1 MRLVV
6 SALSGGHTLRV
17 DKCNAGQIVP
27 MSNSASFSAVFGAGN
42 NDVPSLGAPWS
53 PGLLAIMPPGA
64 QPSPPAGAP
73 PSGASSTPAGYSS
86 PAGPGLGKLTSSE
99 VGCKSNEVQRCDSKG
114 QSHRDASKNTHIQI
128 LSGPIVDLRALS
140 AVYGSGLCPGM
151 LASPLHR
158 AYSTKHCDC
167 AGLPKHGK
175 YGSCH
180 KQPRNGFGPR
190 HQKTWESVLSWK
202 KKSKSST
209 KNKKKK

>member
-1 MRLVV
+1 VV

-17 DKCNAGQIVP
+17 DKCNAGHIVP
-27 MSNSASFSAVFGAGN
+27 MSNSASFSAVFGAE
-42 NDVPSLGAPWS
+42 NDVPPSGAPWS
-53 PGLLAIMPPGA
+53 SGLLAILPPGA

-73 PSGASSTPAGYSS
+73 PSGASSTPPGYGSPPGNSS
-86 PAGPGLGKLTSSE
+86 GKQASAE
-99 VGCKSNEVQRCDSKG
+99 IGCKSNEVQRCDSKG

-128 LSGPIVDLRALS
+128 LSGAIVDLRALS

-167 AGLPKHGK
+167 AGQPKHGK

-180 KQPRNGFGPR
+180 KQPRHGFGPR
-190 HQKTWESVLSWK
+190 HQKTWESVLNWK
-202 KKSKSST
+202 KKSKSP
-209 KNKKKK
+209 KKDKKKK

>member
-1 MRLVV
+1 MV
-6 SALSGGHTLRV
+6 SAPSGAHTLRG
-17 DKCNAGQIVP
+17 DKCNAGQIVH
-27 MSNSASFSAVFGAGN
+27 MSNSASFSAVFGAAN
-42 NDVPSLGAPWS
+42 VDAPPPGAPWS

-180 KQPRNGFGPR
+180 KQPRIGFGPR